1 MKKLIITEEEKN
13 QIMGLYGKSNIIIEQ
28 STNSGD
34 ELEKILISKFVDEN
48 QPRIGVEYKDP
59 SIRDDFFNEYSS
71 EYQSWLAKN
80 GFKMSDINLESG
92 VDQSRLSQISNLIK
106 QKGWDR
112 SVESSNSDWKSS
124 PKAQYIKEWQKFL
137 NQYYNINMTV
147 DGNWKSKEYGDA
159 LKRYFEEKGIP
170 VWVCK
175 KGDGYCHDN
184 DEGEITTKGYGWD
197 KAVAAKKLDMS
208 KQQDKINTT
217 NDRTYDYKLSNGKYY
232 YSLKGQNKWVEAKG
246 KGLEA
251 IKTKIKF

>member
-1 MKKLIITEEEKN
+1 MKKIVKLTERDLTRIVRRVINE
-13 QIMGLYGKSNIIIEQ
+13 GLYGKSNIIIEQ
-28 STNSGD
+28 STNSGN

-112 SVESSNSDWKSS
+112 
-124 PKAQYIKEWQKFL
+124 
-137 NQYYNINMTV
+137 
-147 DGNWKSKEYGDA
+147 
-159 LKRYFEEKGIP
+159 
-170 VWVCK
+170 
-175 KGDGYCHDN
+175 
-184 DEGEITTKGYGWD
+184 
-197 KAVAAKKLDMS
+197 AVAAKKLDMS

-246 KGLEA
+246 KGLEH